1 MEGRMALEDAKLAT
15 PRARKTARPRMPAI
29 HTRNLSEQVAEGIVA
44 GIARGRFQP
53 GERLIEEDIADELG
67 VSRFPVR
74 SALKMLAK
82 QGVVVLQ
89 PNRGARVVDLDH
101 TGVLQFAEIRCDL
114 ECRAAGYAMARLVET
129 PELGKGLD
137 AIVATMEKAARRGD
151 RKGVREADMAF
162 HAWIFQAADNHLL
175 QMMWET
181 LAKHMTI
188 VFSFGRADDD
198 LVKVAAEHG
207 LLRDHIAAG
216 DAEAY
221 ATELHRQLVDDNRYL
236 NAT

>member
-1 MEGRMALEDAKLAT
+1 MASNEVKPAT
-15 PRARKTARPRMPAI
+15 SRARKAARTRMPSI
-29 HTRNLSEQVAEGIVA
+29 STQSLSEQVAEGIVA
-44 GIARGRFQP
+44 GIAKGRFQP

-82 QGVVVLQ
+82 QGIVVLQ

-101 TGVLQFAEIRCDL
+101 AGVLQFAEIRWDL
-114 ECRAAGYAMARLVET
+114 ECRAAGYAMARIAQV
-129 PELGKGLD
+129 PELAKGLD
-137 AIVATMEKAARRGD
+137 TIVATMEKAARRGD
-151 RKGVREADMAF
+151 RKAVREADMAF

-188 VFSFGRADDD
+188 VFSFGRAEDD
-198 LVKVAAEHG
+198 LVRVAAEHA
-207 LLRDHIAAG
+207 LLRDHIVAG
-216 DAEAY
+216 NGDGY
-221 ATELHRQLVDDNRYL
+221 GSELHRQLVDNNQYL
-236 NAT
+236 KAT